1 MFLLHTKRHHFF
13 LCRTSL
19 CLGRP
24 YHFKF
29 FKGCLPQILLGP
41 FLNTLTH
48 LSSTFVFLSP
58 YTYFKKLQ
66 ANALLSLMKVIHPI
80 FCALKIINSISQWS
94 AEHNKPQNK
103 QVDTK
108 YTEQKTNKTVKMSS
122 CCTNIQSLSYSPS
135 VSPC

>member
-94 AEHNKPQNK
+94 AERDFNKPQNK

-108 YTEQKTNKTVKMSS
+108 YTEQKQIK
-122 CCTNIQSLSYSPS
+122 QSKCHLAALTFSH
-135 VSPC
+135 